1 MASGNQTLNMLHYKL
16 TTHIAHSTNTYNNT
30 TPHYTTTPLNPTQV
44 VYLDPMVETTYTVW
58 VRNSG
63 LDQPL
68 DTSGLRVTLYTKSG
82 RVKQVMRGPL
92 LSLSISLV
100 CLFSH

>member
-1 MASGNQTLNMLHYKL
+1 MHFITKIH
-16 TTHIAHSTNTYNNT
+16 NTPHT
-30 TPHYTTTPLNPTQV
+30 TPHHSTHQV

-82 RVKQVMRGPL
+82 RVKQVMRVLVL
-92 LSLSISLV
+92 LSTGRSLIV
-100 CLFSH
+100 V